1 MGLQWP
7 LQAFGCSTIKPS
19 KPLHRERG
27 YIVYIQ
33 QDWLIRQIEM
43 ILSFITQMLFGKS
56 HENSAAVEDTRQTL
70 SAELTQRLTALLQ
83 EKRLGEAEDLLF
95 QHLDGEDTS
104 LLATAVDFYQQ
115 ANALT
120 DAELESQGFTRE
132 ELLEGLSQVAERY
145 GLYLPGFWGGPAEP

>member
-1 MGLQWP
+1 M
-7 LQAFGCSTIKPS
+7 
-19 KPLHRERG
+19 
-27 YIVYIQ
+27 YIQ

-43 ILSFITQMLFGKS
+43 ALSFITQMLFGKNPQ
-56 HENSAAVEDTRQTL
+56 NSAAAEDTRQTL
-70 SAELTQRLTALLQ
+70 STELTQRLAALLQ

-104 LLATAVDFYQQ
+104 LLATAVAFYHQ
-115 ANALT
+115 ANAMS

-145 GLYLPGFWGGPAEP
+145 GLYLPGFWGRPAEP